1 MYLMRCYRPDGSVR
15 KESKR
20 IAAFA
25 DATESSL
32 TLYALRDALSRFR
45 CGCEI
50 VLHTECGYVAAAIN
64 RGWPE
69 KWRDSGWRNQRGKP
83 VANEILW
90 SQILQAAEEN
100 GHKLTV
106 REGKHEWSEWM
117 RWNLPLL
124 GAYEDIFAEVRIE

>member
-1 MYLMRCYRPDGSVR
+1 MQTVDIYTGTSIRGPGRGQGRAMYLMRCYRPDGSVR

-32 TLYALRDALSRFR
+32 TLYALRDALSRFN

-69 KWRDSGWRNQRGKP
+69 NGETAAGGTNG
-83 VANEILW
+83 AN
-90 SQILQAAEEN
+90 
-100 GHKLTV
+100 
-106 REGKHEWSEWM
+106 R
-117 RWNLPLL
+117 
-124 GAYEDIFAEVRIE
+124 